1 MLAVGG
7 LLQESAEEPHYC
19 LSPRRRA
26 ERGEQMVMLT
36 DEMKDVLKIVG
47 KGGAVVHLATASV
60 DGVPNIV
67 AERFVTHYKDEYILI
82 ADMFAQKTKTNL
94 YENEIGAISVA
105 YPVKEHTW
113 VFRGP
118 CTIITIGTPAKQKW
132 HDIVA
137 GEAFEEWGEW
147 ATKEPPD
154 EVPPDIAPPKLAQ
167 RGLIAMKVEEVY
179 SFDPDSAGKRVL

>member
-1 MLAVGG
+1 MPEPMYMGG
-7 LLQESAEEPHYC
+7 EE
-19 LSPRRRA
+19 
-26 ERGEQMVMLT
+26 EQMVMLT

-47 KGGAVVHLATASV
+47 KGGAVVHLATAST

-82 ADMFAQKTKTNL
+82 ADMWAQKTKTNL
-94 YENEIGAISVA
+94 YENEVAAISVA

-118 CTIITIGTPAKQKW
+118 CTILAIGIPYDEKW
-132 HDIVA
+132 YGIVA
-137 GEAFEEWGEW
+137 GEALDEWGDW

-154 EVPPDIAPPKLAQ
+154 EVPPDIAPPRLSQ

-179 SFDPDSAGKRVL
+179 SSDSTCAGKCVL